1 MAYICSK
8 ALEAFTVRLLLGHA
22 QTKESN
28 VSCHKHAKIM
38 EHTTLSRLSSQ
49 CFPQQHKQPE
59 ETSLVLCAIQIGNFR
74 DNFITRQVVHPN
86 MSDVA

>member
-22 QTKESN
+22 QTQESN

-86 MSDVA
+86 MSDAV